1 MDGRTPASRQRLPKA
16 SEVYCLGSSGRRN
29 TCVRG
34 PQLFVNA
41 LGGRSPAQGLAWP
54 AIEGRSHR
62 RKVVRTVHAQVSALR
77 EVLPQKPVGV
87 LVRAALPWAVR
98 VAKVD
103 RHASLDP

>member
-1 MDGRTPASRQRLPKA
+1 MDGRTPASRPRLPKA
-16 SEVYCLGSSGRRN
+16 REVYCLGSSGRRN

-34 PQLFVNA
+34 PQRFVNG

-98 VAKVD
+98 VAK
-103 RHASLDP
+103 